1 MSVLPV
7 PSFLDDIKEKG
18 VRKAVLEL
26 VDESVER
33 LTAGLNINDLREAIR
48 GEAPTRRP
56 NPRLTPHADAFWM
69 HMRPSYYHQAMT
81 GLYPTFRLGWLSTY
95 FFLIEIISGLFLMI
109 FYTPSPE
116 AAYSNMLNILSNVPL
131 GQFVRDMHRLGAE
144 GMVLFVALHMIR
156 TYITGSYKKP
166 RQFTW
171 FSGMALLLFTLFLS
185 FTGYLLPWDQLA
197 FWAVTIGT
205 SMAEAAPPEIVGT
218 NVNLLLR
225 GAPDIGAGGLLRFY
239 LAHVFLL
246 PMLTV
251 IFLGVHYYKVVL
263 HGPSLP
269 PREEEIGQDTAKR
282 IPMERR
288 VYFIPDILTS
298 ELMWFGAA
306 TFLMVV
312 ACIWFFHAPL
322 EHHANPNVTPLHT
335 TAPWYFL
342 WLQGMLKLGD
352 KILWG
357 LVIPTILLGLYF
369 VWPYL
374 DVTPS
379 RRYAHRRF
387 ALSLSLLFIVSML
400 FLSYMGTP
408 KYGVDTAVDQE
419 IAQDLAPV
427 EGVGPLR
434 AIPFDQMKAGTYC
447 TNSLEEESKL
457 ALREQIAPTNV
468 SVPLPDTF
476 NNEVTCAPVPEG
488 SPALKKVME
497 EYHHLIEEAHAKL
510 PNAIGVLMISD
521 DQSTTDGGKSL
532 KRIDIKIIW
541 NVAETDEK
549 KQIIRNPDG
558 SPKLVNVTLD
568 VPEKNPDGTPKNNAD
583 GLPIVNK
590 VTAAA
595 VTSSGKTIYV
605 NKASEYFHFGH

>member
-18 VRKAVLEL
+18 FRKATLEL
-26 VDESVER
+26 VDETVER
-33 LTAGLNINDLREAIR
+33 ITAGLNVNDLREAIR

-56 NPRLTPHADAFWM
+56 NPRMTPHSDAFWM

-95 FFLIEIISGLFLMI
+95 FFLMEIISGLFLMI

-116 AAYSNMLNILSNVPL
+116 AAYPNMLNILSNVPL

-144 GMVLFVALHMIR
+144 GMVLFVSLHMIR
-156 TYITGSYKKP
+156 TYVTGSYKRP

-225 GAPDIGAGGLLRFY
+225 GSPDIGAGGLLRFY

-246 PMLTV
+246 PMLTT
-251 IFLGVHYYKVVL
+251 IFIGVHYYKVVL

-282 IPMERR
+282 IPMEKR

-312 ACIWFFHAPL
+312 FCVWFYHAPL
-322 EHHANPNVTPLHT
+322 EHHANPGVTPLHT

-352 KILWG
+352 KILFG
-357 LVIPTILLGLYF
+357 LVIPTILLGIYF

-387 ALSLSLLFIVSML
+387 ALSLSLLFITTML

-408 KYGVDTAVDQE
+408 KYGVDTAMDQE
-419 IAQDLAPV
+419 IAQKLAPV
-427 EGVGPLR
+427 EGVGALR
-434 AIPFDQMKAGTYC
+434 AVPFDQLKAGTYC
-447 TNSLEEESKL
+447 TDSLDKETRLEI
-457 ALREQIAPTNV
+457 REQLVPAITA
-468 SVPLPDTF
+468 PLPNTF
-476 NNEVTCAPVPEG
+476 SNEVTCAPVPAT
-488 SPALKKVME
+488 SPEFRKVLD
-497 EYHHLIEEAHAKL
+497 EYAKLIEEGQAKL
-510 PNAIGVLMISD
+510 PGAVGLLTVTD
-521 DQSTTDGGKSL
+521 DQKTVSGTSNT
-532 KRIDIKIIW
+532 KRLDIKIVW
-541 NVAETDEK
+541 Y
-549 KQIIRNPDG
+549 
-558 SPKLVNVTLD
+558 
-568 VPEKNPDGTPKNNAD
+568 VPEVDKDKKILLNADGTPKLKTVTIDEQEKNAD
-583 GLPIVNK
+583 GTPKMNENNLSVMK
-590 VTAAA
+590 KSTVSA
-595 VTSSGKTIYV
+595 VTFSGKTIFV
-605 NKASEYFHFGH
+605 NRASEYFNVGG

>member
-95 FFLIEIISGLFLMI
+95 FFLMEIISGLFLMI

-116 AAYSNMLNILSNVPL
+116 AAYTNMLNILSNVPL

-144 GMVLFVALHMIR
+144 GMVLFVSLHMIR
-156 TYITGSYKKP
+156 TYVTGSYKKP

-246 PMLTV
+246 PMLTT

-312 ACIWFFHAPL
+312 ACVWFFHAPL
-322 EHHANPNVTPLHT
+322 EHHANPGVTPLHT

-352 KILWG
+352 KIFWG

-387 ALSLSLLFIVSML
+387 ALSLSLLFITAML
-400 FLSYMGTP
+400 FLTYMGTP
-408 KYGVDTAVDQE
+408 KYGVDTAMDQE
-419 IAQDLAPV
+419 IAQKLAPV

-434 AIPFDQMKAGTYC
+434 AVPYDQFKAGTYC
-447 TNSLEEESKL
+447 TNSLEKESKL
-457 ALREQIAPTNV
+457 AIREQIAPSLTA
-468 SVPLPDTF
+468 PRPDSF
-476 NNEVTCAPVPEG
+476 NNEITCAPIPES
-488 SPALKKVME
+488 SPEFKAVLD
-497 EYHHLIEEAHAKL
+497 EYERLIEEGQAKL
-510 PNAIGVLMISD
+510 PGAVGLLTVSD
-521 DQSTTDGGKSL
+521 DQTVNVGATNL
-532 KRIDIKIIW
+532 KRLDIKIIW
-541 NVAETDEK
+541 NVPETNDK
-549 KQIIRNPDG
+549 KEILRNDDG
-558 SPKLVNVTLD
+558 TPKLKMVTMEVAD
-568 VPEKNPDGTPKNNAD
+568 TNPDGTPKLTD
-583 GLPIVNK
+583 SGLPVMKTITVP
-590 VTAAA
+590 A
-595 VTSSGKTIYV
+595 VTSSGKTIFV
-605 NKASEYFHFGH
+605 NKASEYFNYGG

>member
-18 VRKAVLEL
+18 IRKATLEL

-33 LTAGLNINDLREAIR
+33 LTAGLNVNDLREALR

-95 FFLIEIISGLFLMI
+95 FFLIELISGLFLMV

-131 GQFVRDMHRLGAE
+131 GQFVRDLHRLGAE
-144 GMVLFVALHMIR
+144 GMVLFVSLHMIR

-171 FSGMALLLFTLFLS
+171 FSGMVLLLLTLFLS

-239 LAHVFLL
+239 LAHIFLL
-246 PMLTV
+246 PIATILF
-251 IFLGVHYYKVVL
+251 IGVHYYKVVL
-263 HGPSLP
+263 HAPSLP

-282 IPMERR
+282 IPMDRR

-298 ELMWFGAA
+298 EIMWFGAA

-312 ACIWFFHAPL
+312 ICVWFYHAPL
-322 EHHANPNVTPLHT
+322 ESHANPNVTPLHT

-342 WLQGMLKLGD
+342 WLQGLLKLGD
-352 KILWG
+352 KIFWG
-357 LVIPTILLGLYF
+357 LVVPTVLLGMF
-369 VWPYL
+369 MAWPYL
-374 DVTPS
+374 DVTKS

-387 ALSLSLLFIVSML
+387 SLSLSMLFISAML
-400 FLSYMGTP
+400 ILSYMGTP
-408 KYGVDTAVDQE
+408 KYGVDTAMDQE
-419 IAQDLAPV
+419 IAQKLAPM

-434 AIPFDQMKAGTYC
+434 AIPFNQMQVGTYC
-447 TNSLEEESKL
+447 TSDLKKDHKL
-457 ALREQIAPTNV
+457 PIREQVSQALTN
-468 SVPLPDTF
+468 PYPDTYASD
-476 NNEVTCAPVPEG
+476 VMCSAVPE
-488 SPALKKVME
+488 SAPALKKVME
-497 EYHHLIEEAHAKL
+497 EYHHLIEKHHDVL
-510 PNAIGVLMISD
+510 PGAVGVLTITD
-521 DQSTTDGGKSL
+521 DQKSEKNSL
-532 KRIDIKIIW
+532 KRLDIKIIW
-541 NVAETDEK
+541 NIPELDSDK
-549 KQIIRNPDG
+549 KIAHNADG
-558 SPKLVNVTLD
+558 SAKIKQVTLD
-568 VPEKNPDGTPKNNAD
+568 VAETNPDGTAKVDAN
-583 GLPIVNK
+583 GLPIINK
-590 VTAAA
+590 VTTNA
-595 VTSSGKTIYV
+595 VQSSGKTVFV
-605 NKASEYFHFGH
+605 NQATEYQGGGH